1 MSDNNNEIVP
11 IVDISTNDNLDS
23 CTKFC
28 KNFNIKT
35 DLEVNIANESKVI
48 KTSMKQL
55 GFLSREIEACKPQ
68 VIKFN
73 TLCEFCW
80 HYKNYTYFEC
90 IHFQLRGVVSEFL
103 RKPIPSQ
110 KCVVCKHLGSKSCPL
125 IEIDSLLLKRLFTS
139 FNIKLRIPKQYENE
153 VKNENYIE

>member
-1 MSDNNNEIVP
+1 
-11 IVDISTNDNLDS
+11 
-23 CTKFC
+23 
-28 KNFNIKT
+28 
-35 DLEVNIANESKVI
+35 
-48 KTSMKQL
+48 MKQL

-103 RKPIPSQ
+103 RQPIPSK

-125 IEIDSLLLKRLFTS
+125 IEIDS

-153 VKNENYIE
+153 VSNENYIE